1 MYTIVCTVTCIAN
14 IIITCKLVCKVQRMC
29 KQLLSVAVFYAL
41 VVEYKQISEL
51 TIVVY
56 VKYFIIDIISSE
68 IWSKH
73 VT

>member
-1 MYTIVCTVTCIAN
+1 MCT
-14 IIITCKLVCKVQRMC
+14 
-29 KQLLSVAVFYAL
+29 QLSVFYAL
-41 VVEYKQISEL
+41 VVECGQISEL
-51 TIVVY
+51 TIVIH